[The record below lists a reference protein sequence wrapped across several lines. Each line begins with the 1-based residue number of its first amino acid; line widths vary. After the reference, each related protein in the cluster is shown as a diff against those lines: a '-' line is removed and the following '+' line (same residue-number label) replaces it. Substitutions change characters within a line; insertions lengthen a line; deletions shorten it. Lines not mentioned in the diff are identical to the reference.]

1 MIKVLNVWANDK
13 YKTAST
19 NIIVIFFYYCHF
31 TNILQTG
38 YSRSNDAILL

>member
-19 NIIVIFFYYCHF
+19 NIIVIFF
-31 TNILQTG
+31 IAV
-38 YSRSNDAILL
+38 R

>member
-1 MIKVLNVWANDK
+1 MIKVLNVWTNDE

-19 NIIVIFFYYCHF
+19 NIIVVFFYYSHF